1 MKKECD
7 TCGGSGQISYFK
19 GVSRFLLSVE
29 ECDVCNGIG
38 YTIVADDDQE
48 SAKGK
53 KKKTKKKSF

>member
-29 ECDVCNGIG
+29 DCDVGNGVG
-38 YTIVADDDQE
+38 YTNGEEDIKKGQE
-48 SAKGK
+48 K
-53 KKKTKKKSF
+53 KKKNIGRHI